1 MCIRDSNDFLPEVQS
16 LIRQLDNGRDEIRNA
31 DARERVVQAGAFSIS
46 AGMSIGY
53 VLWLIRS
60 GLLLSSV
67 FAAMPAWR
75 WIDPLPVL
83 DHNDDDDENDTDESL
98 ESMVIEK
105 EKQPVSELPG
115 SESAEAG
122 PQKRSDIQSGEQE
135 KQ

>member
-1 MCIRDSNDFLPEVQS
+1 
-16 LIRQLDNGRDEIRNA
+16 
-31 DARERVVQAGAFSIS
+31 
-46 AGMSIGY
+46 MSIGY